1 MPERAVRI
9 EGLRE
14 LERAFKAYDRG
25 MEKGLREA
33 MEAGA
38 EVVRPDA
45 VTLARS
51 TLKTPKNVDWSLMRV
66 GVSRRTAY
74 VAPLQRGN
82 RRQRPSSRARGPKF
96 KALMLERALEPAL
109 EQNVSRVER
118 EFEDALAD
126 LARLWS
132 RI

>member
-1 MPERAVRI
+1 MPENAVRI

-14 LERAFKAYDRG
+14 LDRAFRLYSSGLAR
-25 MEKGLREA
+25 GLREA

-45 VTLARS
+45 QSLTRVTL
-51 TLKTPKNVDWSLMRV
+51 KPPKNVDWTLMRV
-66 GVSRRTAY
+66 GVTRRTAY
-74 VAPLQRGN
+74 VAPVQRGN
-82 RRQRPSSRARGPKF
+82 RATRPSSKARGTKF
-96 KALMLERALEPAL
+96 KKKVVEQALEPAL
-109 EQNVSRVER
+109 AQNVPRVAL

-126 LARLWS
+126 LARMWS